1 MGTTFDTKY
10 KRKNVLDKAFVQGWA
25 NARGELHTGDTLGE
39 AKFYDNWALCLRYA
53 KPKVMAY
60 WLGWWAALKS
70 KEYDPR
76 PSLAEGYPSEKRPV
90 RVEVLETQ
98 DAAISYA
105 QCFSDAK
112 VAITAH
118 ERGFLVSSLEDLPI
132 VAPNAPLLYKGVGYK
147 AFISLFS
154 SEEYEK
160 VSFRLAESA
169 LAYARGM
176 GKPCLISIHHSRFL
190 VQAEDAILVGQFL
203 FQGHPDD
210 LKPETLKKAK
220 KTKFMKRVFA
230 RKGGPKS
237 V

>member
-10 KRKNVLDKAFVQGWA
+10 KRKNVLDKAYVEGWVEV
-25 NARGELHTGDTLGE
+25 NHTPRAQAID
-39 AKFYDNWALCLRYA
+39 KFNRNWPLALKHA
-53 KPKVMAY
+53 KPSVLAKWIGY
-60 WLGWWAALKS
+60 WTALRGAD
-70 KEYDPR
+70 YDPR
-76 PSLAEGYPSEKRPV
+76 PTLAEGYPSKKRPIK
-90 RVEVLETQ
+90 VEILGTQ
-98 DAAISYA
+98 EAAIA
-105 QCFSDAK
+105 FARCFSDAVVVISK
-112 VAITAH
+112 G
-118 ERGFLVSSLEDLPI
+118 ERGFMVSDPEAYVI
-132 VAPNAPLLYKGVGYK
+132 VADGDPILYRGPGYK

-169 LAYARGM
+169 IAYARGQ

-190 VQAEDAILVGQFL
+190 VQAEDAIPVGQFL

-220 KTKFMKRVFA
+220 KPKQQKRVFG
-230 RKGGPKS
+230 RKGGPKA

>member
-10 KRKNVLDKAFVQGWA
+10 KRKNVLDKAYVEGWLEA
-25 NARGELHTGDTLGE
+25 NHTPRAQAID
-39 AKFYDNWALCLRYA
+39 KFNRSWPLALKHA
-53 KPKVMAY
+53 KPSVLAKWIGY
-60 WLGWWAALKS
+60 WTALRGAD
-70 KEYDPR
+70 YDPR

-90 RVEVLETQ
+90 KVEILPTQ

-160 VSFRLAESA
+160 ASFRLAESA
-169 LAYARGM
+169 IAYARGM
-176 GKPCLISIHHSRFL
+176 GKPCLISLHHSRFL

-220 KTKFMKRVFA
+220 KTKSMKRVFA
-230 RKGGPKS
+230 RKGGPKAKI
-237 V
+237 